1 MPAEIHRIRGLSMKF
16 ECLGKIVL
24 YFFAMLLLFSSQ
36 EAKAMTPVEWKNT
49 GFAIDG
55 NNMTLG
61 EVLNEFGKTY
71 GVRIHSKIR
80 DQVNLKGKLKAENG
94 SDFLDRLMH
103 THDFRWFV
111 YGGVLYLSSKH
122 DNQSLRLDLSEDT
135 VQDAKSALQGVGLF
149 EQKFGWGELPD
160 EGAIIINGPTEYVR
174 LVQGILKPETKAAA
188 RREKKIMLFKLKYAT
203 AADRVITTRGQKE
216 TIAGVKT
223 LLTSLLNQDGQE
235 RNKDTNEKFDI
246 GSEKRSRLPK
256 GQKAEYAAKES
267 DSSASNAVSRNSDNE
282 RSSSGHARKSPVAR
296 EDKPR
301 IDADTALNAIVIFDY
316 GDKHEM
322 YKDLLAELDVEPQQV
337 EIEALIIDIERSKLA
352 EMGVE
357 WGFNVGNTAVTLNAG
372 RSDSKG
378 VELPVP
384 GSSLL
389 INNLGRFYARLK
401 AMEGK
406 GEARVLGKP
415 TVLTLNNVAAV
426 LDLSQTTYVPLVG
439 ERIADLAN
447 VTAGTMLRVVP
458 RVLQEGK
465 KTRVRLEVDIEDGS
479 LGDNNPSSK
488 VTRSSISTQAII
500 DLQQTLMIGGYHLE
514 SRSQKQQKMPGL
526 GDMPLIGGLFRSQE
540 KSIVEHERL
549 FLITPRIIPTS
560 GMEASENSSASTEA
574 RRILSTPKE
583 SLPQAR
589 PEDTSVRPATTK
601 VKVASPDEEEK
612 NIMAVTGDL
621 QEKKKLE
628 LKLSESLS
636 FPRPQRSNHTRKLA
650 SL

>member
-1 MPAEIHRIRGLSMKF
+1 MKF

-24 YFFAMLLLFSSQ
+24 YVLAMLMLSFSQ
-36 EAKAMTPVEWKNT
+36 EANAATPVEWKNT
-49 GFAIDG
+49 GFAIDS

-80 DQVNLKGKLKAENG
+80 DQVSLKGKLKADNG

-111 YGGVLYLSSKH
+111 YGGVLYLSPKH
-122 DNQSLRLDLSEDT
+122 DNQSIRIEVSEDT

-149 EQKFGWGELPD
+149 EPKFGWGELPD

-174 LVQGILKPETKAAA
+174 LIQGILKPETRAAA

-216 TIAGVKT
+216 TIPGVKT

-235 RNKDTNEKFDI
+235 RNRDGNEKFDI
-246 GSEKRSRLPK
+246 GSEKRSRLAK
-256 GQKAEYAAKES
+256 GQKADYAGKES
-267 DSSASNAVSRNSDNE
+267 DISAANSGARNGDNE
-282 RSSSGHARKSPVAR
+282 RNSSGPARKSAIAR

-357 WGFNVGNTAVTLNAG
+357 WGFNAGNTAVTLNAG

-389 INNLGRFYARLK
+389 INNLGKFYARLK
-401 AMEGK
+401 AMEGR

-479 LGDNNPSSK
+479 LGDNNPSSN

-514 SRSQKQQKMPGL
+514 SRSQKQQKIPGL
-526 GDMPLIGGLFRSQE
+526 GDMPLIGGLFRSQD
-540 KSIVEHERL
+540 KSVVEHERL
-549 FLITPRIIPTS
+549 FLITPRLASAS

-574 RRILSTPKE
+574 RRILTTPKE

-589 PEDTSVRPATTK
+589 QDEISTSPATIK
-601 VKVASPDEEEK
+601 VKTGVPGEENKNDAVVTADLPEK
-612 NIMAVTGDL
+612 H
-621 QEKKKLE
+621 KLE

-636 FPRPQRSNHTRKLA
+636 LPRPQRSSQVRKLA